1 MSAVAAA
8 GSVGRQ
14 RGADAPAGFRAAARR
29 RSRRPSDAE
38 RDAVPRLLS
47 RATADLP
54 PSELWERPT
63 EAPSSAGDEEMEGQ
77 VGGSAAGV
85 VGLYSDPAALV
96 AHRDPPRHHA
106 RAVG

>member
-38 RDAVPRLLS
+38 RGAVPRPLS
-47 RATADLP
+47 RAAADLP

-63 EAPSSAGDEEMEGQ
+63 AAPSSAEDEEMERQGGGGAPG
-77 VGGSAAGV
+77 VGG
-85 VGLYSDPAALV
+85 LDPHPAAPL
-96 AHRDPPRHHA
+96 AHPGPPPP
-106 RAVG
+106 